1 MNYLKVAALASQ
13 IINAVR
19 LVNGEDDLESFDMLS
34 TEEQDARAQNV
45 KIVIDDPGL
54 SQEAQHVEWVKL
66 MISLGWRWGEVT
78 DRKNKIHNC
87 LVSYEDLPFLQKL
100 KDHLFIETAKF
111 YKSEVERNG
120 DIDW

>member
-13 IINAVR
+13 IANAIR
-19 LVNGEDDLESFDMLS
+19 LVNGEDELESFDMLS
-34 TEEQDARAQNV
+34 AKEQTARAQNV
-45 KIVIDDPGL
+45 KAVIDDPGL

-66 MISLGWRWGEVT
+66 MVSLGWRWGEVT
-78 DRKNKIHNC
+78 DQKNKIHNC

-100 KDHLFIETAKF
+100 KDHLFIETVKF

>member
-19 LVNGEDDLESFDMLS
+19 LVNGEDELESFDMLS
-34 TEEQDARAQNV
+34 AKEQTARAQNV
-45 KIVIDDPGL
+45 KIVIDNPGL

-66 MISLGWRWGEVT
+66 MIGLGWRWGEVT